1 MQRQDYPR
9 PDAVRPRLKS
19 LNGVWE
25 FAKGELPEAKPEL
38 VFDEKINVPFPSGSE
53 MSGQTEPSASVRYRK
68 RFELTAFECSGTV
81 LLNFLNVDGAFGV
94 VLNGVNVFSGIKG
107 GASAH
112 FDVSR
117 IVREGVN
124 ELTVFS
130 AASPSTRGIY
140 GGVWL
145 EFAAKSYFSFIRANA
160 VYASKAIY
168 IQGAVAGATED
179 YKILVELA
187 SGGKQIFR
195 REYKA
200 LPSFTLHV
208 PLERL
213 PDMWTASHPALYD
226 VRLTLITPGGGMAD
240 MLYTYTAF
248 REIDVLD
255 GKIYINGRRTFFEA
269 VLDPMYYPGSGS
281 TPPDSDRIAKDLAF
295 ASLAGFNSV
304 IFDSYPTPAH
314 LYIADK
320 LGLFAIVKLK
330 NIVPSDENYRELIM
344 RDYGH
349 PCIVIWEAEPQ
360 NYDAAT
366 QRSVYNDLKN
376 TDPKRIV
383 TFPSAK
389 RIYATDL
396 YSFDCD
402 EKDIAMYLQ
411 LRFNRAPMSEKE
423 EMRLKKNDP
432 AALSF
437 EKLKSLPAFYTG
449 LKSGLNMSDAVKEA
463 AYKAKYSRVY
473 SALFENA
480 SGMEVYSLYDA
491 PDRFDGLMSAERE
504 YKLSS
509 PKRDA

>member
-25 FAKGELPEAKPEL
+25 FAKGELPETFSEL
-38 VFDEKINVPFPSGSE
+38 VFDEKINVPFPAGSE
-53 MSGQTEPSASVRYRK
+53 MSGQTEPCGSVRYRK
-68 RFELTAFECSGTV
+68 RFELSAFECSGTV
-81 LLNFLNVDGAFGV
+81 LLNFLNVDGACGIA
-94 VLNGVNVFSGIKG
+94 LNGAAVFSGVKG
-107 GASAH
+107 GSSAH

-130 AASPSTRGIY
+130 AASPATKGIY

-160 VYASKAIY
+160 VYASKAVF
-168 IQGAVAGATED
+168 IQGAVTGEAEN

-226 VRLTLITPGGGMAD
+226 VRLTLITPDGGMAD

-248 REIDVLD
+248 REIDILD
-255 GKIYINGRRTFFEA
+255 GKVYINGRRTFFEA

-281 TPPDSDRIAKDLAF
+281 TPPDSERIAKDLAF
-295 ASLAGFNSV
+295 AMLAGFNSV
-304 IFDSYPTPAH
+304 VFDGYPTPAH

-320 LGLFAIVKLK
+320 LGLFAIIRLK
-330 NIVPSDENYRELIM
+330 GVTPSDANYRELIM

-349 PCIVIWEAEPQ
+349 PSIIIWEAEPH
-360 NYDAAT
+360 NHDAVT
-366 QRSVYNDLKN
+366 QRSVYADLKN
-376 TDPKRIV
+376 VDPKRIV
-383 TFPSAK
+383 TFPFAK
-389 RIYATDL
+389 RIYAADM
-396 YSFDCD
+396 YCFGCD
-402 EKDIAMYLQ
+402 KKDIPMYLQ
-411 LRFNRAPMSEKE
+411 LRFNTVPVSEKE
-423 EMRLKKNDP
+423 ELRLKKSDP
-432 AALSF
+432 AALSC
-437 EKLKSLPAFYTG
+437 EKLRALPAYYTG
-449 LKSGLNMSDAVKEA
+449 FKAELGIADAVKEA
-463 AYKAKYSRVY
+463 AYKAKYSELY
-473 SALFENA
+473 ASLAENA
-480 SGMEVYSLYDA
+480 SGLEVCSLYDT
-491 PDRFDGLMSAERE
+491 PECSDGLMSAERE

-509 PKRDA
+509 PRRDA